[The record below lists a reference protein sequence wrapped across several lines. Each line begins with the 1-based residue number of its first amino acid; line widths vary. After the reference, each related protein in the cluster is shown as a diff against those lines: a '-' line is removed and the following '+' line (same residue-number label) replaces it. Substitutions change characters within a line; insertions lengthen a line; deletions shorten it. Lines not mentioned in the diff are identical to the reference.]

1 MKNEIND
8 TYAENYIKR
17 LKSAKT
23 KKRKINLIN
32 KIYEDGF
39 EDGVN
44 DRSQDLKEIIINFV
58 TCAGQSKRQEEVIK
72 KIME

>member
-1 MKNEIND
+1 MKNEVND
-8 TYAENYIKR
+8 TYAEIYIKR

-23 KKRKINLIN
+23 KKRKINLVN

-44 DRSQDLKEIIINFV
+44 DRNQDLDQIIINFV
-58 TCAGQSKRQEEVIK
+58 TYAGQNKRQEAIIK